1 MNQGTHPEELPA
13 EVLDDV
19 ASVVGAEVTL
29 LSRLP
34 GGVNGGAM
42 RVQLAGRANAVL
54 KAVPRAHPNHLD
66 ETLRAQRVVEH
77 MRRRGYPTP
86 AWLGVGATATHVWH
100 LMDFV
105 DAAPAPELTPSLVE
119 QLMEIIELQAGQASE
134 PYDHWSY
141 AWRVATGQESAVAG
155 LDFNETPEQSLLRQS
170 VAGLSGYSSVVSALV
185 ERLRLV
191 CADVPPPREAPDMV
205 HADLSTPSNVL
216 VRDGAVVAVVDI
228 GNAGSGTRATR
239 SHHPRVVHLPGS
251 AAGRCPKAAVDENPR
266 PGRLGGGGGARSDT
280 DPPHAR
286 DPHPSRAPR
295 CRSRGGQARPSRPR
309 RAERA
314 SLTVAG
320 GDGVRNGDLRLLS
333 AGITR
338 NIHLEAENGAL
349 REFVEQLQ
357 SQVGE
362 LQERIVEVERK
373 IRRSCRST
381 PWASARRW
389 CRQAASPHRRAGP
402 APRFEAARF
411 RRASR
416 PSADTPAARHATAR
430 SSPCSRAAMFA
441 STRSDAAHARSSTAT
456 RRTRRAIS
464 RTP

>member
-34 GGVNGGAM
+34 GGVNAGAM

-141 AWRVATGQESAVAG
+141 AWRVATGQNSAV
-155 LDFNETPEQSLLRQS
+155 DETLEQSFLRQS
-170 VAGLSGYSSVVSALV
+170 IAGLSAYSTEVSALV
-185 ERLRLV
+185 ERLRVV
-191 CADVPPPREAPDMV
+191 CAGVPPPPEAPDMV
-205 HADLSTPSNVL
+205 HTDLNPGNVL

-228 GNAGSGTRATR
+228 GNAGSGTRATDLINL
-239 SHHPRVVHLPGS
+239 VWF
-251 AAGRCPKAAVDENPR
+251 
-266 PGRLGGGGGARSDT
+266 T
-280 DPPHAR
+280 FQDP
-286 DPHPSRAPR
+286 
-295 CRSRGGQARPSRPR
+295 
-309 RAERA
+309 
-314 SLTVAG
+314 L
-320 GDGVRNGDLRLLS
+320 DGVRRRLWTRILDLVGWEGAAVLAAAHIL
-333 AGITR
+333 
-338 NIHLEAENGAL
+338 HMLEIPIRHGRHGAVPGVVKRGHRILDELNAL
-349 REFVEQLQ
+349 R
-357 SQVGE
+357 
-362 LQERIVEVERK
+362 
-373 IRRSCRST
+373 
-381 PWASARRW
+381 
-389 CRQAASPHRRAGP
+389 
-402 APRFEAARF
+402 
-411 RRASR
+411 
-416 PSADTPAARHATAR
+416 
-430 SSPCSRAAMFA
+430 
-441 STRSDAAHARSSTAT
+441 
-456 RRTRRAIS
+456 
-464 RTP
+464 

>member
-1 MNQGTHPEELPA
+1 MNQGTHPEELPPA

-34 GGVNGGAM
+34 GGVNAGAM

-155 LDFNETPEQSLLRQS
+155 L
-170 VAGLSGYSSVVSALV
+170 SGYSSVVSALV

-205 HADLSTPSNVL
+205 HADLNPSNVL

-228 GNAGSGTRATR
+228 GNAGSGTRATDLTTLQW
-239 SHHPRVVHLPGS
+239 H
-251 AAGRCPKAAVDENPR
+251 
-266 PGRLGGGGGARSDT
+266 T
-280 DPPHAR
+280 FQDP
-286 DPHPSRAPR
+286 
-295 CRSRGGQARPSRPR
+295 
-309 RAERA
+309 
-314 SLTVAG
+314 L
-320 GDGVRNGDLRLLS
+320 DGVRRRLWTRTLVLVGWEGTAVLAATQILLQLEWPIRLGRHDVV
-333 AGITR
+333 AGVVKR
-338 NIHLEAENGAL
+338 GHRALDELDAL
-349 REFVEQLQ
+349 R
-357 SQVGE
+357 
-362 LQERIVEVERK
+362 
-373 IRRSCRST
+373 
-381 PWASARRW
+381 
-389 CRQAASPHRRAGP
+389 
-402 APRFEAARF
+402 
-411 RRASR
+411 
-416 PSADTPAARHATAR
+416 
-430 SSPCSRAAMFA
+430 
-441 STRSDAAHARSSTAT
+441 
-456 RRTRRAIS
+456 
-464 RTP
+464 